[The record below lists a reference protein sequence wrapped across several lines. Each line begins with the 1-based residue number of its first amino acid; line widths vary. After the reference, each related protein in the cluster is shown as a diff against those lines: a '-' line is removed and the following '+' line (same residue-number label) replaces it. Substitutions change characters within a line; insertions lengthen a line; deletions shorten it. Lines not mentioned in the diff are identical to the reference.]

1 MQMVFIYGIHLDR
14 LPGGSTDL
22 TVDEW
27 MSVLKLSDMWEFPK
41 MRTKAIDASES
52 EVQKLGAVEMILL
65 AKKYSVSDWLTK
77 GYDILARRPEHI
89 TADERKRL
97 GLDTFVRLAE
107 VREKSWNHAVFG
119 QYSYSVYAQQQRN
132 QFGFAGAI
140 QAACEDELMDDDE
153 YRAAH
158 RVDGEYS
165 HIQSEHALMEFLR
178 RVTDS
183 PYEAAKGKKPK
194 GKRK

>member
-1 MQMVFIYGIHLDR
+1 
-14 LPGGSTDL
+14 
-22 TVDEW
+22 
-27 MSVLKLSDMWEFPK
+27 

-77 GYDILARRPEHI
+77 GYDILARRPERI

-119 QYSYSVYAQQQRN
+119 PHSYSGYVQQQRN
-132 QFGFAGAI
+132 QFGFADAI
-140 QAACEDELMDDDE
+140 QVAFEDALMDDNE

-158 RVDGEYS
+158 RVDGKYS
-165 HIQSEHALMEFLR
+165 HIQSDNALR
-178 RVTDS
+178 
-183 PYEAAKGKKPK
+183 PYEAAKGKKSNK
-194 GKRK
+194 KRR

>member
-41 MRTKAIDASES
+41 MRTKAIDASEN

-77 GYDILARRPEHI
+77 GYDILARRPERI

-119 QYSYSVYAQQQRN
+119 PHPYSGYVQQQRN
-132 QFGFAGAI
+132 QFGFADAI
-140 QAACEDELMDDDE
+140 QVAFEDELMDDDK

-158 RVDGEYS
+158 RVDGMYS
-165 HIQSEHALMEFLR
+165 HIQSDNVLR
-178 RVTDS
+178 
-183 PYEAAKGKKPK
+183 PYEAAKGKKSNK
-194 GKRK
+194 KRR

>member
-1 MQMVFIYGIHLDR
+1 MSLHAPVAAMQMVFIYGIHLDR

-77 GYDILARRPEHI
+77 GYDILARRPKHI
-89 TADERKRL
+89 TSDERKRL
-97 GLDTFVRLAE
+97 DLDTFVRLVA
-107 VREKSWNHAVFG
+107 VREKSWKYG
-119 QYSYSVYAQQQRN
+119 YERN
-132 QFGFAGAI
+132 QSYYGGNHRDQFTFAKEI
-140 QAACEDELMDDDE
+140 QAIFREELMEDDD
-153 YRAAH
+153 YRIVLSAP
-158 RVDGEYS
+158 
-165 HIQSEHALMEFLR
+165 I
-178 RVTDS
+178 
-183 PYEAAKGKKPK
+183 
-194 GKRK
+194 